1 MRRSQL
7 VYGSES
13 NLDRPPS
20 DMGTVQS
27 RGCDRPTGFC
37 FQLCSLVSPHFD
49 WGVCQYT
56 VVPVGLRSFPVR
68 YRVWRPSPIHVGVSD
83 LCQCPSKEKNN
94 AFTPLARG

>member
-1 MRRSQL
+1 MPPVASYDCLVASLTARRAVQTAQLRHPLSDEPPSAFSAVRPELNELNESQL

-49 WGVCQYT
+49 WGVCQ
-56 VVPVGLRSFPVR
+56 
-68 YRVWRPSPIHVGVSD
+68 
-83 LCQCPSKEKNN
+83 
-94 AFTPLARG
+94 